1 MIWPLR
7 FPSQTLGSLLIGIL
21 GSVALHVGDPV
32 WSQAARIEIPVQE
45 QTYSQ
50 LVEQA
55 RPLVWQQLA
64 QQFGSDPERPF
75 AMVEVFGKRGE
86 AQAPL
91 LLVKIS
97 RETWAAQPHPSQME
111 SHTQFFLSALS
122 LLHPPTPA
130 PIEFSPSERRRP

>member
-1 MIWPLR
+1 MGIIFFSW
-7 FPSQTLGSLLIGIL
+7 IL
-21 GSVALHVGDPV
+21 GSDRVEAEISKV
-32 WSQAARIEIPVQE
+32 EIPVQE

-55 RPLVWQQLA
+55 RPLVWQQMA

-97 RETWAAQPHPSQME
+97 RETWATQPHPSQME

-122 LLHPPTPA
+122 LLYPPTPD
-130 PIEFSPSERRRP
+130 PIEFTPPQRRRL